1 MSIQKKNWR
10 KHKECSKICK
20 LTKSIMNSIEKIS
33 SDANHQIDTNRS
45 SIMDI
50 SQQIDAEN
58 QNPLDHEEKPVDS

>member
-1 MSIQKKNWR
+1 
-10 KHKECSKICK
+10 
-20 LTKSIMNSIEKIS
+20 MNSIEKIS

>member
-1 MSIQKKNWR
+1 MSMQKQNWR
-10 KHKECSKICK
+10 GHKGHSASCK
-20 LTKSIMNSIEKIS
+20 LVKYITNTIDKIQ

-58 QNPLDHEEKPVDS
+58 QNPLDDEEKPFDS